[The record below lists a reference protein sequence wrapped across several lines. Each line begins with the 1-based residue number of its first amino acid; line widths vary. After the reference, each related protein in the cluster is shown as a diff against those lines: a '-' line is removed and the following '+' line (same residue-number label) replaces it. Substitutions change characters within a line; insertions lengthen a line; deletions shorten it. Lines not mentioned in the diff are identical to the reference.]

1 MSCFTYPEFYTCC
14 DGRFLVRRRLI
25 LGTGIYDGIRTSDQR
40 PLLVTS
46 VQPHRL
52 DSLIDAITYEV
63 PGTTKLLGV
72 TQIDL
77 GSWQPQPG
85 DDLDD
90 PCIDTKEDLPEGF
103 VLVVETRPVG
113 RSLRI
118 LGPGGPLGAV
128 GIGHGLLL
136 TASAAAQADVFLEGI
151 RPETVYADGDLD
163 SGCHARLWRVEM
175 SPRRQAEFRGAF
187 EPGGFFAPEILCSEP
202 PTPTSDAFAAAAVL
216 WWFATGS
223 DPFGGANVDFT
234 QRIVD
239 GQLEPFQG
247 PPELGE
253 VLVPMLARDP
263 AARPSAAESADRL
276 AALAC
281 RWDVPI
287 APFPP
292 PGLDQ

>member
-14 DGRFLVRRRLI
+14 DGRYLVRRRLV
-25 LGTGIYDGIRTSDQR
+25 LGTGIYDGIRTSDRR

-46 VQPHRL
+46 VHPHRL
-52 DSLIDAITYEV
+52 DKLVAAITYEV
-63 PGTTKLLGV
+63 PGTTKLLAV

-90 PCIDTKEDLPEGF
+90 PCINTKEDLPEGF

-113 RSLRI
+113 RALRM
-118 LGPGGPLGAV
+118 LGSGNPQSAV

-136 TASAAAQADVFLEGI
+136 TVSAAAQEGVFLEGI
-151 RPETVYADGDLD
+151 RPETVYADGDVY
-163 SGCHARLWRVEM
+163 SGCHARLWRVER
-175 SPRRQAEFRGAF
+175 SPWRQAEFHGAF
-187 EPGGFFAPEILCSEP
+187 EPGAFFAPEILCSEP

-223 DPFGGANVDFT
+223 EPFGGPGDIS

-239 GQLEPFQG
+239 GQLEPFPG

-253 VLVPMLARDP
+253 ILVPMLEHEP
-263 AARPSAAESADRL
+263 AARPSAAESAERL
-276 AALAC
+276 AALAR
-281 RWDVPI
+281 RWGVPV

-292 PGLDQ
+292 PGLDE